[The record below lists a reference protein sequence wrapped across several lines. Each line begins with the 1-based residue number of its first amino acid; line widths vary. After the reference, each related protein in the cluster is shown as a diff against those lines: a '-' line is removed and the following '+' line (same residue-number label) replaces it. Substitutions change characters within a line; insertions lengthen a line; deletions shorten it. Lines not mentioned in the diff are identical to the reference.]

1 MTSRCL
7 PPSLPSLLPSLSPAT
22 PPYPPLEVE
31 LTEDSSSDP
40 VELSSSP
47 EQNEGSDLSD
57 HSNCLSISLASS
69 VDQIPS
75 TVTSLE
81 PRWESAAGCQ
91 SHGYQC
97 VRAELGQYGGGGGG
111 GGGVGGGG
119 GGGVTGGGR
128 GKAGRECVNC
138 GATSTPLWRRD
149 GSGNYL
155 CNACGLYY
163 KMNGTSRPLVKPKN
177 CRVVSV
183 VSTVLSDLP
192 VRAPPGGRDWAAT
205 TASPR
210 PPRSGGGPRRE
221 APSVT
226 PAGSIRSSTM

>member
-1 MTSRCL
+1 MRIVERDAWCYLECTGSSLASSLAFSTLKRLMTSRCL

-81 PRWESAAGCQ
+81 PR
-91 SHGYQC
+91 
-97 VRAELGQYGGGGGG
+97 
-111 GGGVGGGG
+111 
-119 GGGVTGGGR
+119 
-128 GKAGRECVNC
+128 
-138 GATSTPLWRRD
+138 
-149 GSGNYL
+149 
-155 CNACGLYY
+155 
-163 KMNGTSRPLVKPKN
+163 
-177 CRVVSV
+177 
-183 VSTVLSDLP
+183 
-192 VRAPPGGRDWAAT
+192 
-205 TASPR
+205 
-210 PPRSGGGPRRE
+210 
-221 APSVT
+221 
-226 PAGSIRSSTM
+226 